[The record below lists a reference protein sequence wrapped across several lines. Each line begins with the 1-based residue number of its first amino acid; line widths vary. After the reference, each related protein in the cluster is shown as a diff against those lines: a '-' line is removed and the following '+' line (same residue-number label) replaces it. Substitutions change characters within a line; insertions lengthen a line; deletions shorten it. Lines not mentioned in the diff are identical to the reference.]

1 MTTSTLESVSARRQ
15 MGSAV
20 GSMALC
26 VAMLIA
32 SEFLP
37 VSLRTPIAEDL
48 QATQGLAGQAIS
60 VSGFFAVLSSLFIA
74 PIAGRFDRRHVLMGM
89 TLLMLLSL
97 VMIALAPDFS
107 LLMMARTLLGLAI
120 GGFWSLATATV
131 IRLVPAERVPKALGS
146 IYMGNAIATAFAA
159 PIGAYVGE
167 LFGWR
172 VVFGGLVPLVIVNLL
187 WQARSLP
194 SMPPRA
200 AIPLPASRMTS
211 CSTTAS
217 TCACPPTEDSGPGS
231 SKRTDGR

>member
-1 MTTSTLESVSARRQ
+1 
-15 MGSAV
+15 
-20 GSMALC
+20 
-26 VAMLIA
+26 
-32 SEFLP
+32 
-37 VSLRTPIAEDL
+37 
-48 QATQGLAGQAIS
+48 
-60 VSGFFAVLSSLFIA
+60 
-74 PIAGRFDRRHVLMGM
+74 M
-89 TLLMLLSL
+89 TLLILLSL

-107 LLMMARTLLGLAI
+107 LLMTARALLGLAI

-131 IRLVPAERVPKALGS
+131 IRLVPAEHVPKALGS

-200 AIPLPASRMTS
+200 AIPLPASRMIS
-211 CSTTAS
+211 CRTTAS
-217 TCACPPTEDSGPGS
+217 TCACPPTEDSGPGG